1 MANNGAAFFAASTR
15 PLDKGDEAALDEIKT
30 WVFPVVLS
38 WTFKGSQ
45 GQGANGPAG
54 DTRSHLTCVRAT
66 ANNGGA
72 AGADS
77 GNGIGNGSSR
87 LKTGWWLPL
96 TSVALAAGISSML
109 L

>member
-1 MANNGAAFFAASTR
+1 MMGDGAFFAASTR
-15 PLDKGDEAALDEIKT
+15 PLDKGDKAVLTEVRA

-38 WTFKGSQ
+38 WTYKGS
-45 GQGANGPAG
+45 QGANGPAG
-54 DTRSHLTCVRAT
+54 DTLSHLSCVRA
-66 ANNGGA
+66 AADGGGS

-87 LKTGWWLPL
+87 LRAGWLPL
-96 TSVALAAGISSML
+96 MSVGLAAGVVLVL